1 MTDNDNLDLK
11 KRSRR
16 RLVGAAAIAL
26 LAAIVLPMVMDQEP
40 RPPAEDIQITIPD
53 READTALSQPIV
65 GRSAAP
71 IESPLVQ
78 SPEEQPSP
86 PDKTAEADPPVAV
99 EPPAE
104 PQPPSPARSTGP
116 APKPT
121 EPKVRPAPEGA
132 PAPLSGNEAAR
143 ALALLEGKKAVTA
156 SGNESFVVQIG
167 AFGEASK
174 ATALGA
180 DLKNRGFAAYTE
192 KAGAVTRVR
201 IGPFSSREEADK
213 VAERLRLSGMSG
225 VVVHR

>member
-53 READTALSQPIV
+53 READAALSLPIA

-71 IESPLVQ
+71 VEPPLVQ
-78 SPEEQPSP
+78 TPEEQPSS
-86 PDKTAEADPPVAV
+86 PDKTAEANPVPVA
-99 EPPAE
+99 PLAE
-104 PQPPSPARSTGP
+104 PKPPSPVGSAGT
-116 APKPT
+116 APKPV
-121 EPKVRPAPEGA
+121 EPNVRPAPDRV
-132 PAPLSGNEAAR
+132 PAATSNGEAAR
-143 ALALLEGKKAVTA
+143 ALALLEGKKSVAVSA
-156 SGNESFVVQIG
+156 SESFVVQIG

-174 ATALGA
+174 ASALGA

-225 VVVHR
+225 VVVQR

>member
-53 READTALSQPIV
+53 READAALSLPIA
-65 GRSAAP
+65 SPPAAP
-71 IESPLVQ
+71 VAPPFVQ
-78 SPEEQPSP
+78 SPEEQPSS
-86 PDKTAEADPPVAV
+86 PDNTVEADSVPVA
-99 EPPAE
+99 PLAE
-104 PQPPSPARSTGP
+104 PKPPSPARSTGT
-116 APKPT
+116 APKPV
-121 EPKVRPAPEGA
+121 EPNVRPAPERPTA
-132 PAPLSGNEAAR
+132 TSSADEAAR
-143 ALALLEGKKAVTA
+143 ALALLEGKKPGAA
-156 SGNESFVVQIG
+156 STGESFVVQIG

-180 DLKNRGFAAYTE
+180 ELKRRGFAAYTE

-201 IGPFSSREEADK
+201 IGPFGSREEADK
-213 VAERLRLSGMSG
+213 AAERLRLSGMSG
-225 VVVHR
+225 VVVQR

>member
-53 READTALSQPIV
+53 READAALSLPIA
-65 GRSAAP
+65 GRPSAPAEP
-71 IESPLVQ
+71 PLVQ
-78 SPEEQPSP
+78 SPEEQPSS
-86 PDKTAEADPPVAV
+86 PDKTAEADPVPLAPLADPKPPSAPRPTGTNQKPV
-99 EPPAE
+99 EPN
-104 PQPPSPARSTGP
+104 
-116 APKPT
+116 
-121 EPKVRPAPEGA
+121 VRPAPDRAAAA
-132 PAPLSGNEAAR
+132 PAGDEAAR
-143 ALALLEGKKAVTA
+143 ALALLEGKKPAVA
-156 SGNESFVVQIG
+156 STDESFVVQIG

-174 ATALGA
+174 ANTLGA
-180 DLKNRGFAAYTE
+180 DLKKRGFAAYTE

-225 VVVHR
+225 VVVQR